1 MELSGTA
8 TKLQAAFAGQSLLL
22 GKQYNVS
29 FTYTMLDNRTAA
41 MGLTALREAA
51 SDGHLVGHDWSLRA
65 RVCVVGSL
73 Y

>member
-8 TKLQAAFAGQSLLL
+8 TKFQATVAGQSRVL

-29 FTYTMLDNRTAA
+29 STYTMLGNRTPA
-41 MGLTALREAA
+41 MGLTALGEAA
-51 SDGHLVGHDWSLRA
+51 SNGHLVGRDWSLRA